1 MLNISNIQHFSV
13 GDGPGIRTTVFFKGC
28 NLRCPW
34 CHNPENLR
42 FEPVCLHYSNLKK
55 TEVMG
60 KLVTAE
66 YILPELLEDLDFFE
80 TSGGGITLSGG
91 EVMLQAKEVADLAAL
106 LQEKGL
112 TVLIDTAGCV
122 PYSQF
127 QLLNPVANGY
137 LFDFKTGDAQ
147 RYHEI
152 GGNLQLVKDNIAH
165 LLQDQKTVYIRIP
178 LIPGFNTTEEDIRQ
192 ICGHLRELGIREVE
206 LLPFHRLGSSKY
218 DAMGMEYPYREQKP
232 FEKDELRAMAS
243 IYKEY
248 FEVKVEGYGK
258 SL

>member
-13 GDGPGIRTTVFFKGC
+13 GDGDGIRTTVFFKGC

-34 CHNPENLR
+34 CHNPENLQ
-42 FEPVCLHYSNLKK
+42 FTPSVLHYKNLKK
-55 TEVMG
+55 TEVLG
-60 KLVTAE
+60 KLISAE
-66 YILPELLEDLDFFE
+66 GILPELLEDADFFE

-91 EVMLQAKEVADLAAL
+91 EVMLQAKEVAGLAAL
-106 LQEKGL
+106 LKEKGL
-112 TVLIDTAGCV
+112 SVLIDTAGCV

-127 QLLNPVANGY
+127 QLLNPVVDGY
-137 LFDFKTGDAQ
+137 LFDYKTGDAQ
-147 RYHEI
+147 RYADI
-152 GGNLQLVKDNIAH
+152 GGNLQLVQENITR
-165 LLQDQKTVYIRIP
+165 LLQDQMTVHIRIP
-178 LIPGFNTTEEDIRQ
+178 LIPGFNTNEADIRQ
-192 ICGHLRELGIREVE
+192 ICDQLQALGVKEVE

-243 IYKEY
+243 IYKTY
-248 FEVKVEGYGK
+248 FEVKVEGHGK